1 MRPRR
6 RWLDLLDIDR
16 NLNDAQEVPA
26 GQLKEYDGWRVTNDQ
41 DAEWVIETCAAELV
55 EIDRYI
61 ASLEAK
67 AQEIYEKLERAREE
81 RQRKIEWRD
90 GHLLAYFETIDPQYK
105 RRTKTQEQYRLPSG
119 KIVKKYP
126 SPEFKRTDDQLL
138 AWIKANERLDLV
150 EVSERPK
157 WGELKKAVTVAGNKV
172 VYTATGEVVDGVEV
186 IERPPVIEFK
196 EG

>member
-1 MRPRR
+1 M
-6 RWLDLLDIDR
+6 LEIDR
-16 NLNDAQEVPA
+16 NLYDAQEAPA
-26 GQLKEYDGWRVTNDQ
+26 GQREDHDGWRVTNDQ
-41 DAEWVIETCAAELV
+41 AAEWVIETCAAELV

-67 AQEIYEKLERAREE
+67 AQEIYDKLERAREE

-119 KIVKKYP
+119 RIVKKFP
-126 SPEFKRTDDQLL
+126 APEFKRDADRLL
-138 AWIKANERLDLV
+138 AWIKSVGMTDLI
-150 EVSERPK
+150 EVQERPK
-157 WGELKKAVTVAGNKV
+157 WGELKKSVVVSDDKV
-172 VYTATGEVVDGVEV
+172 VHIATGEVVEGVEV
-186 IERPPVIEFK
+186 IERPPIVEFR

>member
-1 MRPRR
+1 M
-6 RWLDLLDIDR
+6 LNIDR
-16 NLNDAQEVPA
+16 NLNDVQEVPA
-26 GQLKEYDGWRVTNDQ
+26 DQLKEYDGWRVTNDQ

-67 AQEIYEKLERAREE
+67 AQEIQEKLERAREE

-119 KIVKKYP
+119 RIVKKYP
-126 SPEFKRTDDQLL
+126 APEFKRNNDQLL
-138 AWIKANERLDLV
+138 AWIKSVGMTDLI
-150 EVSERPK
+150 EVQERPK
-157 WGELKKAVTVAGNKV
+157 WGELKKSVQIVGDKA
-172 VYTATGEVVDGVEV
+172 VYTETGEVIDGIEV
-186 IERPPVIEFK
+186 VERPPVIEFR